1 MNTSE
6 YKETESH
13 KSDIQD
19 LDFIQQ
25 VLEEGIANYV
35 ITQSENLWDT
45 DNDRI
50 YRALT
55 FNRGMRYCKVVI
67 TPECFIKATADKAPS
82 SLIVEISNI
91 LMCCLY
97 DMK

>member
-6 YKETESH
+6 CKETESH
-13 KSDIQD
+13 KVDIEC

-25 VLEEGIANYV
+25 AIEDEISNYA
-35 ITQSENLWDT
+35 ITEAENLWDT
-45 DNDRI
+45 DEDRI

-55 FNRGMRYCKVVI
+55 FNRGIRHCRVVI

-82 SLIVEISNI
+82 SLIVDISNI
-91 LMCCLY
+91 LICCLY

>member
-13 KSDIQD
+13 KIDIEW

-25 VLEEGIANYV
+25 AIEDEISNYV
-35 ITQSENLWDT
+35 ITEAENLWDT
-45 DNDRI
+45 DEDRI

-67 TPECFIKATADKAPS
+67 TPECFIKATVNKAPS
-82 SLIVEISNI
+82 SLITDICNI
-91 LMCCLY
+91 LICCLY